1 VTGDEAAA
9 APAAVLKVDRSGT
22 GWRGIALICLSIL
35 APAANY
41 TNHGPLIP
49 LLSADLGVSPAQAGL
64 LSTMFFGPM
73 LLTMLPSGPW
83 IDRYGGKRVT
93 VLCYS
98 LIVAGTLGMG
108 LGAGLTELFVAR
120 AVAGIGAGICF
131 LAGISYTRAMAPP
144 GRRLLAQGL
153 YGGVYLLSSGLTVYA
168 MPALADP
175 FGWRG
180 AFVVTGAVFAGVWL
194 IYALLAPPDAGLPSP
209 GGLLPALRNRNALIL
224 SCVHM
229 AGFGLAMV
237 VATWAA
243 VYLVHDYGLPLQA
256 ASLLGSLVLLGGIVW
271 RPLGGVLVDRRV
283 VGSRRLIRVSLAI
296 ALGALGWLAAPSPGL
311 AWGIAG
317 LLLVGLATG
326 LPYAAVFNG
335 AAAAVPD
342 SPASA
347 QALVGWAGAILVLAA
362 PPLIGGLLEATDS
375 FAAGYLTLAL
385 FVLAT
390 LASTRWLDFPER
402 SNRL

>member
-1 VTGDEAAA
+1 VTGDGAAA
-9 APAAVLKVDRSGT
+9 ARSSVLAVDRPASS
-22 GWRGIALICLSIL
+22 WRGIALVCLSIL

-64 LSTMFFGPM
+64 LSTAFFGPM
-73 LLTMLPSGPW
+73 LLTMLPSGRW
-83 IDRYGGKRVT
+83 IDRHGGKRVT
-93 VLCYS
+93 VPFYGL
-98 LIVAGTLGMG
+98 VVVGTLGMG
-108 LGAGLTELFVAR
+108 LGAGLTERFLAR
-120 AVAGIGAGICF
+120 AVAGIGAGVCF
-131 LAGISYTRAMAPP
+131 LAGISYTRAVAPP

-153 YGGVYLLSSGLTVYA
+153 YGGVYLLASGLTVYA
-168 MPALADP
+168 MPALAEP

-180 AFVVTGAVFAGVWL
+180 AFLVTSAIFAGVWL
-194 IYALLAPPDAGLPSP
+194 IFALLAPPDAGVSSP
-209 GGLLPALRNRNALIL
+209 GGLLRAVRNRNALIL
-224 SCVHM
+224 ACVHM
-229 AGFGLAMV
+229 SGFGLAMV

-243 VYLVHDYGLPLQA
+243 VYLVHDYGLPLQT

-283 VGSRRLIRVSLAI
+283 VGSRRLIRVGLTI

-311 AWGIAG
+311 AWGMAG

-335 AAAAVPD
+335 AAAAVPE

-347 QALVGWAGAILVLAA
+347 QALVGWAGAILVLVA
-362 PPLIGGLLEATDS
+362 PPLIGGLLEVTNS
-375 FAAGYLTLAL
+375 FTAGYLTLAL

-390 LASTRWLDFPER
+390 LAGTRWLDFPER
-402 SNRL
+402 SERP